1 MQDEIQNRLEKE
13 FQRFIEL
20 SNLLDRKTRKY
31 LVQYMQNK
39 LEPNKYRIPEELN
52 DRYYDYFTRAL
63 DELFSI
69 QHLLNLC
76 QEHEKLSAQIML
88 DTLQW
93 LRKSYQKVREK
104 GPHDEEVDYLE
115 NWGITPMH
123 RFVER
128 WHVLITYLNHRYT
141 REDLNTD
148 FYSDRFKDLI
158 QNRKLAD
165 IPEENQ
171 ERLELLLHDLLAQ
184 WDALLN
190 AKLLEYQLKKLEDEI
205 ENMIGLMEAKVNEFV
220 QLQSI
225 ISPFSDYLSGH
236 WDMSRSLWQDSSFDT
251 IQQYDD
257 LLQRE
262 KELQELADM
271 LGQMREA
278 ELEIEEETFEKTIIR
293 QEWVADEMMRTEL
306 VDVHNSDDLNH
317 MLSSEAALLGEETE
331 DLFLKKWVDKQLLSF
346 RYEDRKLVKSEDTFT
361 EVYQRT
367 RLKEKG
373 PFIICVDTSES
384 MHGRPEQI
392 AKVLCLGILKMA
404 SRENRR
410 AYLINFSTGIQT
422 LDLQDIGKSIDAIA
436 KFLRMS
442 FYGGTDISLPLFEA
456 IKQLKTNNYRDADVL
471 VISDFIMYKIHE
483 SILTEVKYFQQNQDT
498 QFHSLTLSKQAN
510 PDILKFFDTN
520 WVYNPKEKGII
531 RELTKGLRT
540 IG

>member
-1 MQDEIQNRLEKE
+1 MQDEIQERLDKE

-31 LVQYMQNK
+31 LVQYMENK
-39 LEPNKYRIPEELN
+39 LEPNKYLIPKELN
-52 DRYYDYFTRAL
+52 DRYFDYFKRAL

-76 QEHEKLSAQIML
+76 KENEKLSAQIML
-88 DTLQW
+88 DSLQW

-104 GPHDEEVDYLE
+104 GPLDEEVDYLE

-128 WHVLITYLNHRYT
+128 WYVLLTYLSQRYT
-141 REDLNTD
+141 REDINTD
-148 FYSDRFKDLI
+148 FYQDRFKALI
-158 QNRKLAD
+158 QNKKYTD
-165 IPEENQ
+165 IPEENR

-190 AKLLEYQLKKLEDEI
+190 AKLLEYQLQKLEEEI

-236 WDMSRSLWQDSSFDT
+236 WDMSRSLWQDSSFEA
-251 IQQYDD
+251 IQHYDD
-257 LLQRE
+257 LLKRE
-262 KELQELADM
+262 KELQELADI

-306 VDVHNSDDLNH
+306 VDVHSSDDLSH
-317 MLSSEAALLGEETE
+317 MLSSEAALLGEDTE
-331 DLFLKKWVDKQLLSF
+331 DLFLKKWVDKQLLTF
-346 RYEDRKLVKSEDTFT
+346 RYEDRKLVKSEDTFS

-384 MHGRPEQI
+384 MNGRPEQI

-410 AYLINFSTGIQT
+410 AYLINFSTGVQT

-442 FYGGTDISLPLFEA
+442 FYGGTDISLPIFEA
-456 IKQLKTNNYRDADVL
+456 IKQLRTNNYRDADVL
-471 VISDFIMYKIHE
+471 VISDFIMYKIHD
-483 SILTEVKYFQQNQDT
+483 SILDEVKYFQQNQDT

-520 WVYNPKEKGII
+520 WVYDPKEKGII
-531 RELTKGLRT
+531 REMTKGLRT